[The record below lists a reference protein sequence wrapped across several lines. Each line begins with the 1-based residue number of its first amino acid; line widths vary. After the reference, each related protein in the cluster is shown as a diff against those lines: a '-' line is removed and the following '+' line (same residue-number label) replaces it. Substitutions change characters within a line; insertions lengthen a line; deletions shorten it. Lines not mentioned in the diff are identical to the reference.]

1 MQVEVTLP
9 FADLASGIPGAS
21 SSSYPARRGNH
32 VRPLVGP
39 DTIFRRIGA
48 AVEGARHSVWV
59 TVAFC
64 EEDFQFPD
72 GRGSLFDTLDRA
84 VERGVDVRVLAWR
97 PNRES
102 NHYRRF
108 LSGTPTDHAM
118 LRTRDAHFKIRWDRA
133 SDIFCQ
139 HQKSWMVDAG
149 QPSETA
155 FVGGTNLS
163 AKSLRHHDTYVK
175 VRGPA
180 ASDVHHNFVQRWNE
194 ASERALPD
202 GNWACASTDA
212 LPFPLVASES
222 RGTSIVQIQR
232 MLHRERYFDCHPAPG
247 FEPFEVGGGEH
258 SILEQ
263 YRLAIDNAQRTIYL
277 ENQAVPVP
285 EITSH
290 LERALA
296 RGVDVVLLVPAVPEP
311 YVYEARLNPL
321 ERARF
326 DGLESLGR
334 YSNFLLAGITC
345 REGNDRLPRYVHSKS
360 MIVDDTWTTIGSC
373 NLHALSLGG
382 HSEMNASIWDDAVTR
397 EFRCALF
404 AEHLGV
410 DTSSLDAQSALNL
423 YRQFARE
430 NRKRIERH
438 DPEWQGM
445 AYALSTSTYAT
456 GTDLPR
462 VT

>member
-1 MQVEVTLP
+1 MKLP
-9 FADLASGIPGAS
+9 SADLTSRIPGAS
-21 SSSYPARRGNH
+21 PSSYPVRWGNQ

-39 DTIFRRIGA
+39 DAIFRRIGA
-48 AVEGARHSVWV
+48 AVEGASHSVWL
-59 TVAFC
+59 TIAFC
-64 EEDFQFPD
+64 EEDFQFVD
-72 GRGSLFDTLDRA
+72 GRGSLFDVLDRA
-84 VERGVDVRVLAWR
+84 AGRGVDVRVLAWR

-102 NHYRRF
+102 AHHGRF
-108 LSGTPTDHAM
+108 LSGTPADHAF
-118 LRTRDAHFKIRWDRA
+118 LRARCARFSVRWDRA
-133 SDIFCQ
+133 ADAFCQ
-139 HQKSWMVDAG
+139 HQKSWMIDASR
-149 QPSETA
+149 PSETA

-163 AKSLRHHDTYVK
+163 AKSLRHHDTYVE
-175 VRGPA
+175 VRGPS

-194 ASERALPD
+194 ASERALAD
-202 GNWACASTDA
+202 GNWACDSTDA
-212 LPFPLVASES
+212 LPFPLVVSES
-222 RGTSIVQIQR
+222 HGTSVVQIQR
-232 MLHRERYFDCHPAPG
+232 MLHRGRYCNGHPAPG
-247 FEPFEVGGGEH
+247 FGPFEVEGGEH

-263 YRLAIDNAQRTIYL
+263 YKLAIDNARRAIYV

-285 EITSH
+285 EIASH

-334 YSNFLLAGITC
+334 YSNFLLAGIT
-345 REGNDRLPRYVHSKS
+345 RRQGNDRFPRYVHAKS
-360 MIVDDTWTTIGSC
+360 MIVDDAWTTIGSC

-382 HSEMNASIWDDAVTR
+382 HSEMNASIWDDAVAR

-410 DTSSLDAQSALNL
+410 DTSSLDCRSALNL
-423 YRQFARE
+423 YGQFAQE

-456 GTDLPR
+456 GPDLQR